1 MKHIKEYK
9 ELDRDYNYIKD
20 RLSKV
25 YDMVVTD
32 MQLDA
37 FEKSAKYYDEIS
49 NQDYVTAYVKYEMN
63 SDSSLKENV
72 ACVTQGSTSGMGAV
86 VTPTAGAVPGVPGDA
101 GSGDIGSGWGQSK
114 ANNKN
119 VRSRDS
125 HLPRSRR
132 KKQIKDKLKQSVKS
146 FNGTNKVPF
155 EVGAD
160 NTVDFTKKN
169 ANTNIKSFS
178 AFVAQNESIDMDDYI
193 PRPKLKLKK

>member
-9 ELDRDYNYIKD
+9 ELNRDYGYIKD

-25 YDMVVTD
+25 YDIVVSDTD
-32 MQLDA
+32 FDA
-37 FEKSAKYYDEIS
+37 FEKSAKYYDELS
-49 NQDYVTAYVKYEMN
+49 NQDYVTAYVKHEMTSN
-63 SDSSLKENV
+63 ENV

-86 VTPTAGAVPGVPGDA
+86 VTPTAGAVPGVPGEA
-101 GSGDIGSGWGQSK
+101 GSGDIGSGWAKSVS
-114 ANNKN
+114 NNKN
-119 VRSRDS
+119 IRSRDS

-132 KKQIKDKLKQSVKS
+132 KKQIKDKLKQSIKS
-146 FNGTNKVPF
+146 FNGTKNTPF

-178 AFVAQNESIDMDDYI
+178 DFTAN
-193 PRPKLKLKK
+193 KK